1 MSFCKEL
8 NFCFKQSKTQE
19 EFMSKIIIEFGDRFP
34 VSNEPYFKLEEKG
47 MGLMELTMEECSKI
61 VIGSPLLQKYLEKC
75 GVRSFSWARI
85 FNISFSGN
93 DSSNLLS
100 LQSILDSLKKIK
112 SNPSMIE
119 HDQNCRLDENS
130 SKEESLNTFKK
141 IFEED
146 LEEFIIN
153 LENLIEEE
161 QK

>member
-1 MSFCKEL
+1 
-8 NFCFKQSKTQE
+8 
-19 EFMSKIIIEFGDRFP
+19 MSKIVIEFGDRFP
-34 VSNEPYFKLEEKG
+34 VPNEPYFSLEEKG
-47 MGLMELTMEECSKI
+47 RELTMEECSKI
-61 VIGSPLLQKYLEKC
+61 VMGSPLLQKYLDKC
-75 GVRSFSWARI
+75 GVQAFAWARI
-85 FNISFSGN
+85 FGISFSGN
-93 DSSNLLS
+93 DSLNLLS

-112 SNPSMIE
+112 NNPSMIE
-119 HDQNCRLDENS
+119 HDEMCRLDDTS

>member
-1 MSFCKEL
+1 
-8 NFCFKQSKTQE
+8 
-19 EFMSKIIIEFGDRFP
+19 MSKIIIEFGDRLP
-34 VSNEPYFKLEEKG
+34 APNEPYFRLGERC
-47 MGLMELTMEECSKI
+47 MELTEDECSRIK
-61 VIGSPLLQKYLEKC
+61 IGSPLLQKYLDKC
-75 GVRSFSWARI
+75 GVQAFAWAKV
-85 FNISFSGN
+85 FGISFSGN
-93 DSSNLLS
+93 DSVNLLS

>member
-1 MSFCKEL
+1 
-8 NFCFKQSKTQE
+8 
-19 EFMSKIIIEFGDRFP
+19 MSKIIIEFGDRFP

-61 VIGSPLLQKYLEKC
+61 VIGSPLLQKYLDKC
-75 GVRSFSWARI
+75 GVQAFAWAKV
-85 FNISFSGN
+85 FGISFSGN
-93 DSSNLLS
+93 DSVNLLS

>member
-1 MSFCKEL
+1 
-8 NFCFKQSKTQE
+8 
-19 EFMSKIIIEFGDRFP
+19 MSKIIIEFGDRFP

-61 VIGSPLLQKYLEKC
+61 VIGSPLLQKYLDKC
-75 GVRSFSWARI
+75 GVQAFAWSKVFG
-85 FNISFSGN
+85 ISFSGN
-93 DSSNLLS
+93 DSSNLLR

>member
-1 MSFCKEL
+1 
-8 NFCFKQSKTQE
+8 
-19 EFMSKIIIEFGDRFP
+19 MSKIIIEFGDRFP

-61 VIGSPLLQKYLEKC
+61 VMGSPLLQKYLEKC

-85 FNISFSGN
+85 FDISFSGN

-119 HDQNCRLDENS
+119 HDQNCRLDEKS

>member
-1 MSFCKEL
+1 
-8 NFCFKQSKTQE
+8 
-19 EFMSKIIIEFGDRFP
+19 MSKIIIEFGDRFP
-34 VSNEPYFKLEEKG
+34 VPNEPYFKLEERG
-47 MGLMELTMEECSKI
+47 MELTVEECSKI
-61 VIGSPLLQKYLEKC
+61 VMGSPLLQKYLDKC
-75 GVRSFSWARI
+75 GTKSFAWSRI
-85 FNISFSGN
+85 FGISFGN
-93 DSSNLLS
+93 DSTNLLS

-119 HDQNCRLDENS
+119 HDQNCRIDENS

>member
-1 MSFCKEL
+1 
-8 NFCFKQSKTQE
+8 
-19 EFMSKIIIEFGDRFP
+19 MSKIIIEFGDRFP

-61 VIGSPLLQKYLEKC
+61 VMGSPLLQKYLEKC
-75 GVRSFSWARI
+75 GVRSFSWSRI

>member
-1 MSFCKEL
+1 
-8 NFCFKQSKTQE
+8 
-19 EFMSKIIIEFGDRFP
+19 MSKIIIEFGDRFP
-34 VSNEPYFKLEEKG
+34 VPNEPYFKLEEKG
-47 MGLMELTMEECSKI
+47 RELTMEECSKI
-61 VIGSPLLQKYLEKC
+61 VMGSPLLQKYLEKC

-85 FNISFSGN
+85 FGISFSLF

-119 HDQNCRLDENS
+119 HDQNCRLDDNS

>member
-1 MSFCKEL
+1 
-8 NFCFKQSKTQE
+8 
-19 EFMSKIIIEFGDRFP
+19 MSKIIIEFGDRFP

-61 VIGSPLLQKYLEKC
+61 VMGSPLLQKYLEKC

-112 SNPSMIE
+112 SNPSLIE
-119 HDQNCRLDENS
+119 HDQNCRLDDVS
-130 SKEESLNTFKK
+130 SKEESLSTFKK
-141 IFEED
+141 IFEDD
-146 LEEFIIN
+146 LEEFVLN

>member
-1 MSFCKEL
+1 
-8 NFCFKQSKTQE
+8 
-19 EFMSKIIIEFGDRFP
+19 MSKIIIEFGDRFP

-61 VIGSPLLQKYLEKC
+61 VMGSPLLQKYLEKC

-85 FNISFSGN
+85 FGISFSGN

-130 SKEESLNTFKK
+130 SKEESLSTFKK
-141 IFEED
+141 IFEDD